1 MKIMRMEISM
11 MMMMVTIMTM
21 TMVMMI
27 CYKDKNNIIEEQA
40 SYDHDNR

>member
-1 MKIMRMEISM
+1 M
-11 MMMMVTIMTM
+11 MMMMMMAMVMIMTM
-21 TMVMMI
+21 AMVMMI